1 MVTLREVAGWWVQF
15 VQPTLRSPHH
25 FHMSSVVPA
34 VFMTMLAGDET
45 CASGQLDFVLD
56 LRLCRSASPRDDR
69 TATGQTTRPHVE
81 AHPPRTGEKM
91 ATEESALLWLLL
103 AGEGTTRLLP
113 NLWRTYRRG
122 NNSQERYELG
132 YVYNR
137 KTAHDKTEHQS

>member
-1 MVTLREVAGWWVQF
+1 
-15 VQPTLRSPHH
+15 
-25 FHMSSVVPA
+25 
-34 VFMTMLAGDET
+34 
-45 CASGQLDFVLD
+45 
-56 LRLCRSASPRDDR
+56 
-69 TATGQTTRPHVE
+69 
-81 AHPPRTGEKM
+81 M

-137 KTAHDKTEHQS
+137 KTAHDKTEHQSCAVLNGTN